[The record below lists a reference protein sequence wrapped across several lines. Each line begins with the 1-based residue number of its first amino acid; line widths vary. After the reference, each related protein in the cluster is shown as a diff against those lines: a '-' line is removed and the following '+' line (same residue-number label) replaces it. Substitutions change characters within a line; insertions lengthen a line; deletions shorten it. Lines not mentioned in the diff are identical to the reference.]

1 MEIWI
6 KKRFSRCDDSYNP
19 GQIVKSS
26 ELTCEQQ
33 CEESQCIDHV
43 LLPNPG
49 DAIKRLCRALQ
60 MDERSSHITHLMPSF
75 QIRWDILTWNE
86 DSQEAKNA
94 RKIVIN
100 VYQEILRLVS
110 VTMCGENAAKRSVE
124 RAVQVISLQ
133 LNDTSANFRFD
144 NALTKV
150 MSAGLS

>member
-1 MEIWI
+1 MRQVLYLGLHLYEGNLN

-33 CEESQCIDHV
+33 CEESQCTDHV

-75 QIRWDILTWNE
+75 QIRSDIHGTKIPKKLKM
-86 DSQEAKNA
+86 QEK
-94 RKIVIN
+94 
-100 VYQEILRLVS
+100 E
-110 VTMCGENAAKRSVE
+110 
-124 RAVQVISLQ
+124 
-133 LNDTSANFRFD
+133 
-144 NALTKV
+144 
-150 MSAGLS
+150 